1 MYTCD
6 ACTKY
11 VCRTGNLAEAPLN
24 CPCRELDNI
33 EEIKKFYLEKED
45 KKLSDYGIQLLEK
58 QRLRAYYGVM
68 EKQFANYFEKA
79 SKSKE
84 LTGFAL
90 IKLLECRLDNLVY
103 RLGFANSIRQAR
115 QMVVHGHI
123 LVNGKKVDIPS
134 FNVSVGD
141 EIKLREKSQKNPMF
155 KENFESSILNVLP
168 YISKNEADFSGTLL
182 RYPERNEVPI
192 EINEVLVVEYYSKN

>member
-1 MYTCD
+1 MAKMMGPRFKQCRRLGLN
-6 ACTKY
+6 
-11 VCRTGNLAEAPLN
+11 VCGHPKAMKRAAKGTA
-24 CPCRELDNI
+24 RS
-33 EEIKKFYLEKED
+33 D
-45 KKLSDYGIQLLEK
+45 KKLSDYGTQLLEK

-68 EKQFANYFEKA
+68 EKQFANYFKKA

-84 LTGFAL
+84 LTGHAL
-90 IKLLECRLDNLVY
+90 INLLECRLDNIVY

-141 EIKLREKSQKNPMF
+141 EIKLREKSQKNVMF
-155 KENFESSILNVLP
+155 KENFESNILNVLP
-168 YISKNEADFSGTLL
+168 YLSKTEENFSGVL
-182 RYPERNEVPI
+182 ERLPQRAEVPI
-192 EINEVLVVEYYSKN
+192 EINEVLVVEYYSKNS

>member
-1 MYTCD
+1 MAKMMGPRFKQCRRLGLN
-6 ACTKY
+6 
-11 VCRTGNLAEAPLN
+11 VCGHPKAMKRAAKGTARN
-24 CPCRELDNI
+24 
-33 EEIKKFYLEKED
+33 D
-45 KKLSDYGIQLLEK
+45 KKLSDYGTQLLEK

-68 EKQFANYFEKA
+68 EKQFANYFVKA

-84 LTGFAL
+84 LTGHAL
-90 IKLLECRLDNLVY
+90 INLLECRLDNIVY

-141 EIKLREKSQKNPMF
+141 EIKLREKSQKNVIF
-155 KENFESSILNVLP
+155 KENFEANILNVLP
-168 YISKNEADFSGTLL
+168 YLSKNEDNFSGVL
-182 RYPERNEVPI
+182 ERLPQRTEVPI

>member
-1 MYTCD
+1 MKRADRGTSR
-6 ACTKY
+6 A
-11 VCRTGNLAEAPLN
+11 
-24 CPCRELDNI
+24 
-33 EEIKKFYLEKED
+33 D

-84 LTGFAL
+84 LTGHAL
-90 IKLLECRLDNLVY
+90 INLLECRLDNLVY

-141 EIKLREKSQKNPMF
+141 EIKLREKSQKNLCS
-155 KENFESSILNVLP
+155 KKTLNQ
-168 YISKNEADFSGTLL
+168 IF
-182 RYPERNEVPI
+182 
-192 EINEVLVVEYYSKN
+192 

>member
-1 MYTCD
+1 MAKMMGPRFKQCRRLGLN
-6 ACTKY
+6 
-11 VCRTGNLAEAPLN
+11 VCGHPKAMKRAAKGSARN
-24 CPCRELDNI
+24 
-33 EEIKKFYLEKED
+33 D

-134 FNVSVGD
+134 FAVQVGD
-141 EIKLREKSQKNPMF
+141 EVSLREKSRTNVMF
-155 KENFESSILNVLP
+155 KENFESGALNEYP
-168 YISKNEADFSGTLL
+168 YLSKDMDKFSGVLTRL
-182 RYPERNEVPI
+182 PERQEVPI
-192 EINEVLVVEYYSKN
+192 EIDEILIVEFYSK

>member
-1 MYTCD
+1 MAKMMGPRFKQCRRLGLNVYGHPK
-6 ACTKY
+6 AMKRATKGTA
-11 VCRTGNLAEAPLN
+11 RN
-24 CPCRELDNI
+24 
-33 EEIKKFYLEKED
+33 D
-45 KKLSDYGIQLLEK
+45 KKLSDYGTQLLEK

-68 EKQFANYFEKA
+68 EKQFAHYFEKA

-84 LTGFAL
+84 LTGHAL
-90 IKLLECRLDNLVY
+90 ITLLECRLDNIVY

-141 EIKLREKSQKNPMF
+141 EVKLREKSQKNIMF
-155 KENFESSILNVLP
+155 KENFESNILNVLP
-168 YISKNEADFSGTLL
+168 YLSKNEANFSGVL
-182 RYPERNEVPI
+182 ERLPQRSEVPI
-192 EINEVLVVEYYSKN
+192 EINEVLVVEYYSKNS

>member
-1 MYTCD
+1 MAKMMGPRFKQCRRLGLN
-6 ACTKY
+6 
-11 VCRTGNLAEAPLN
+11 VCGHPNAMKRAAKGTARN
-24 CPCRELDNI
+24 
-33 EEIKKFYLEKED
+33 D
-45 KKLSDYGIQLLEK
+45 KKLSDYGTQLLEK

-84 LTGFAL
+84 LTGHAL
-90 IKLLECRLDNLVY
+90 INLLECRLDNLVY

-141 EIKLREKSQKNPMF
+141 EIKLREKSQKNIMF
-155 KENFESSILNVLP
+155 KENFESNILNVLP
-168 YISKNEADFSGTLL
+168 YLSKNESNFSGIL
-182 RYPERNEVPI
+182 ERTPQRIEVPI